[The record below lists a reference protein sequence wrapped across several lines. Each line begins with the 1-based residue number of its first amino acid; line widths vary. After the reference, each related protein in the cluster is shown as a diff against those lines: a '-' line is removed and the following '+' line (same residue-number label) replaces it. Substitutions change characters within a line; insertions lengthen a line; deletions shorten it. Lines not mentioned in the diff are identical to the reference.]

1 MIGEA
6 VCGARWLGRMEYLEA
21 WRLQQ
26 ALAQERVDGLEH
38 DILLLLEH
46 PPTYTIGRGGDDG
59 AFLTPPAA
67 LEAMGAAVH
76 HVDRGGRVTFHG
88 PGQLVG
94 YPIIDLSE
102 WRQDVHAY
110 LRALEEVLIATL
122 AGFGLIAGRK
132 PGYTGVWV
140 GDEKIGAIGVK
151 VSRWVTTHGFALNV
165 TCDLDWFGHIV
176 PCGLRGTG
184 VTSLERA
191 GGGQPPLRAVA
202 EQTAEHF
209 GRVFGRRMVWL
220 PDLVATK
227 PAHETDPNPATPVL
241 VGDAP

>member
-1 MIGEA
+1 MRGEC

-26 ALAQERVDGLEH
+26 ALADERARGLGH

-46 PPTYTIGRGGDDG
+46 PPTYTIGRGGDQG
-59 AFLTPPAA
+59 AFLTAPAA
-67 LEAMGAAVH
+67 LEVMGVAIH

-94 YPIIDLSE
+94 YPIIDLSD

-110 LRALEEVLIATL
+110 LRALEEVLIGTL
-122 AGFGLIAGRK
+122 ADFGLAAERK
-132 PGYTGVWV
+132 LGYTGVWV
-140 GDEKIGAIGVK
+140 GDKKIGAIGVK
-151 VSRWVTTHGFALNV
+151 VSRWVTSHGFALNV
-165 TCDLDWFGHIV
+165 ACDLDWFGHIV
-176 PCGLRGTG
+176 PCGLRGRG

-191 GGGQPPLRAVA
+191 SGARPPLLTVGERA
-202 EQTAEHF
+202 TEHF

-220 PDLVATK
+220 PPPEADQPLA
-227 PAHETDPNPATPVL
+227 
-241 VGDAP
+241 DALAGAGVTS

>member
-1 MIGEA
+1 
-6 VCGARWLGRMEYLEA
+6 
-21 WRLQQ
+21 
-26 ALAQERVDGLEH
+26 
-38 DILLLLEH
+38 
-46 PPTYTIGRGGDDG
+46 
-59 AFLTPPAA
+59 
-67 LEAMGAAVH
+67 MGAAVH

-122 AGFGLIAGRK
+122 ADFGLGAGRK
-132 PGYTGVWV
+132 RGYTGVWV

-176 PCGLRGTG
+176 PCGLKGKG
-184 VTSLERA
+184 VTSLEQA
-191 GGGQPPLRAVA
+191 GSGGLPLPAVA
-202 EQTAEHF
+202 ERAAEHF

-220 PDLVATK
+220 PPPEADQPLA
-227 PAHETDPNPATPVL
+227 
-241 VGDAP
+241 DAPVAAGLRS

>member
-1 MIGEA
+1 MTGES
-6 VCGARWLGRMEYLEA
+6 VCDVRWLGRMEYLEA

-26 ALAQERVDGLEH
+26 ALADERTQGLRQ
-38 DILLLLEH
+38 DTLLLLEH
-46 PPTYTIGRGGDDG
+46 PPTYTIGRGGDQD

-102 WRQDVHAY
+102 WRRDVHAY
-110 LRALEEVLIATL
+110 LRALEEALIATL
-122 AGFGLIAGRK
+122 ADFSVAAGRK
-132 PGYTGVWV
+132 RGYTGVWV
-140 GDEKIGAIGVK
+140 GEAKIGAIGVK

-176 PCGLRGTG
+176 PCGLRGKA
-184 VTSLERA
+184 VTSIERVD
-191 GGGQPPLRAVA
+191 GTRPSLPVVA
-202 EQTAEHF
+202 ERVGEHF
-209 GRVFGRRMVWL
+209 GRVFGRRIVWL
-220 PDLVATK
+220 PQLTAAGVSS
-227 PAHETDPNPATPVL
+227 
-241 VGDAP
+241 

>member
-1 MIGEA
+1 MTGEA
-6 VCGARWLGRMEYLEA
+6 ICGVRWLGQMEYVEA

-26 ALAQERVDGLEH
+26 TLAEERAQGTGH
-38 DILLLLEH
+38 DTLLLLEH
-46 PPTYTIGRGGDDG
+46 PPTYTIGRGGADDD
-59 AFLTPPAA
+59 AFLTPPPV

-94 YPIIDLSE
+94 YPIIDLAE
-102 WRQDVHAY
+102 WQRDVHAY
-110 LRALEEVLIATL
+110 LRALEDVLIAAL
-122 AGFGLIAGRK
+122 AEFGLGAGRN

-165 TCDLDWFGHIV
+165 TCDLDWFQHIV
-176 PCGLRGTG
+176 PCGIRGRR

-191 GGGQPPLRAVA
+191 GGGRVPLPTVA
-202 EQTAEHF
+202 ERVVEHF

-220 PDLVATK
+220 PAPAAVAV
-227 PAHETDPNPATPVL
+227 PSSV
-241 VGDAP
+241 

>member
-1 MIGEA
+1 MTGEA

-26 ALAQERVDGLEH
+26 ALAQERAEGVGH
-38 DILLLLEH
+38 DVLLLLEH

-122 AGFGLIAGRK
+122 ADFGLAAGRK
-132 PGYTGVWV
+132 
-140 GDEKIGAIGVK
+140 
-151 VSRWVTTHGFALNV
+151 
-165 TCDLDWFGHIV
+165 
-176 PCGLRGTG
+176 RG
-184 VTSLERA
+184 
-191 GGGQPPLRAVA
+191 
-202 EQTAEHF
+202 
-209 GRVFGRRMVWL
+209 
-220 PDLVATK
+220 
-227 PAHETDPNPATPVL
+227 ATPAS
-241 VGDAP
+241 G

>member
-1 MIGEA
+1 MTGEC

-26 ALAQERVDGLEH
+26 ALAQERAEGLGH

-46 PPTYTIGRGGDDG
+46 PPTYTIGRGGDRD

-67 LEAMGAAVH
+67 LKAMGAAVH
-76 HVDRGGRVTFHG
+76 DVDRGGGVTFHG

-94 YPIIDLSE
+94 YPIIDLAE
-102 WRQDVHAY
+102 WRQDVYAY
-110 LRALEEVLIATL
+110 LRALEEVLIASL
-122 AGFGLIAGRK
+122 ADFGLVAERK
-132 PGYTGVWV
+132 RGYTGVWV

-176 PCGLRGTG
+176 PCGLKGKG

-191 GGGQPPLRAVA
+191 GGTQSSFPVVA
-202 EQTAEHF
+202 EKVSEHF

-220 PDLVATK
+220 PELIAVS
-227 PAHETDPNPATPVL
+227 P
-241 VGDAP
+241 

>member
-1 MIGEA
+1 MTGEA

-26 ALAQERVDGLEH
+26 ALAQERVDGLGH
-38 DILLLLEH
+38 DVLLLLEH

-122 AGFGLIAGRK
+122 ADFGLGAGRK
-132 PGYTGVWV
+132 RGYTGVWV

-176 PCGLRGTG
+176 PCGLRGKG

-191 GGGQPPLRAVA
+191 GGGRPPLRAVA
-202 EQTAEHF
+202 EQAAEHF
-209 GRVFGRRMVWL
+209 GRVFGRKMVWL
-220 PDLVATK
+220 PAPVADQ
-227 PAHETDPNPATPVL
+227 PLA
-241 VGDAP
+241 DALAAAALPS

>member
-1 MIGEA
+1 MTGESL
-6 VCGARWLGRMEYLEA
+6 CDARWLGRMEYLEA

-26 ALAQERVDGLEH
+26 ALAEERARGLGR
-38 DILLLLEH
+38 DTLLLLEH
-46 PPTYTIGRGGDDG
+46 PPTYTVGRGPTGSDSAKRSGDQD

-76 HVDRGGRVTFHG
+76 DVDRGGRVTFHG

-94 YPIIDLSE
+94 YPIIDLTA
-102 WRQDVHAY
+102 WRRDVDAY
-110 LRALEEVLIATL
+110 LRALEEVLIASL
-122 AGFGLIAGRK
+122 ADFGLAAERK
-132 PGYTGVWV
+132 RGYTGVWV

-176 PCGLRGTG
+176 PCGLRGKG

-191 GGGQPPLRAVA
+191 GGGRPTLPVVA
-202 EQTAEHF
+202 EKVAEHF

-220 PDLVATK
+220 PEPAAVA
-227 PAHETDPNPATPVL
+227 
-241 VGDAP
+241 GRS

>member
-1 MIGEA
+1 MTGEP
-6 VCGARWLGRMEYLEA
+6 VCGARWLGRVEYLEA

-26 ALAQERVDGLEH
+26 ALAEERAQGLGH
-38 DILLLLEH
+38 DVLLLLEH
-46 PPTYTIGRGGDDG
+46 PPTYTIGRGDDDG
-59 AFLTPPAA
+59 AFLTPPSA

-76 HVDRGGRVTFHG
+76 HVDRGGRATFHG

-102 WRQDVHAY
+102 WRRDVHAY

-122 AGFGLIAGRK
+122 AGFGLAAERK
-132 PGYTGVWV
+132 RGYTGVWA

-176 PCGLRGTG
+176 PCGLRGKG

-191 GGGQPPLRAVA
+191 RDSSQEGPPLRAVA
-202 EQTAEHF
+202 EQAAEHF
-209 GRVFGRRMVWL
+209 GRVFGRRMIWL
-220 PDLVATK
+220 PPPEADQPLA
-227 PAHETDPNPATPVL
+227 
-241 VGDAP
+241 DAPAAVALPS

>member
-1 MIGEA
+1 MSGEA
-6 VCGARWLGRMEYLEA
+6 VCGVRWLGRMEYLEA

-26 ALAQERVDGLEH
+26 ALAEERALGLTH
-38 DILLLLEH
+38 DLLLLLEH
-46 PPTYTIGRGGDDG
+46 PPTYTVGRGGGQG

-76 HVDRGGRVTFHG
+76 HVDRGGGVTFHG

-94 YPIIDLSE
+94 YPIIDLST
-102 WRQDVHAY
+102 WRQDVYAY

-122 AGFGLIAGRK
+122 GDFGLAAQRK
-132 PGYTGVWV
+132 RGYTGVWV
-140 GDEKIGAIGVK
+140 GNAKIGAIGVK

-165 TCDLDWFGHIV
+165 TCDLDWFRHIV
-176 PCGLRGTG
+176 PCGLRGKG

-191 GGGQPPLRAVA
+191 SGRNPPLPVVA
-202 EQTAEHF
+202 KQVAEHF

-220 PDLVATK
+220 SAPVAAAL
-227 PAHETDPNPATPVL
+227 PS
-241 VGDAP
+241 

>member
-1 MIGEA
+1 MTGEP
-6 VCGARWLGRMEYLEA
+6 VCGARWLGRMEYVEA

-26 ALAQERVDGLEH
+26 ALAEERAQGLAQ
-38 DILLLLEH
+38 DTLLLLEH
-46 PPTYTIGRGGDDG
+46 PPTYTIGRGGDQE

-76 HVDRGGRVTFHG
+76 DVDRGGRVTFHG

-94 YPIIDLSE
+94 YPIIDLSV
-102 WRQDVHAY
+102 WRPDVHAY

-122 AGFGLIAGRK
+122 ADLRVAAERK

-176 PCGLRGTG
+176 PCGLRGKG
-184 VTSLERA
+184 VTSLERVT
-191 GGGQPPLRAVA
+191 GGRPPLPAVA
-202 EQTAEHF
+202 EQVTEHF

-220 PDLVATK
+220 PELAAVS
-227 PAHETDPNPATPVL
+227 P
-241 VGDAP
+241 

>member
-1 MIGEA
+1 MTGEA

-26 ALAQERVDGLEH
+26 TLAQERAEGLGH
-38 DILLLLEH
+38 DVLLLLEH
-46 PPTYTIGRGGDDG
+46 PPTYTIGRGGDDS

-102 WRQDVHAY
+102 WRRDVHAY

-122 AGFGLIAGRK
+122 ADFGLTAGRK
-132 PGYTGVWV
+132 RGYTGVWM
-140 GDEKIGAIGVK
+140 GDKKIGAIGVK

-176 PCGLRGTG
+176 PCGLRGKG

-191 GGGQPPLRAVA
+191 GGGRPPLRAVA
-202 EQTAEHF
+202 DLAAGHF
-209 GRVFGRRMVWL
+209 GRVFGRTMIRLAALAAAAL
-220 PDLVATK
+220 P
-227 PAHETDPNPATPVL
+227 
-241 VGDAP
+241 

>member
-1 MIGEA
+1 MRGEC

-26 ALAQERVDGLEH
+26 ALAEERARGLAH
-38 DILLLLEH
+38 DVLLLLEH
-46 PPTYTIGRGGDDG
+46 PPTYTIGRGGDDDG
-59 AFLTPPAA
+59 AFLTPAA
-67 LEAMGAAVH
+67 TLEAMGAAVH

-102 WRQDVHAY
+102 WQRDVHAY

-122 AGFGLIAGRK
+122 ADFGLAAGRK
-132 PGYTGVWV
+132 RGYTGVWV
-140 GDEKIGAIGVK
+140 GDEKIAAIGVK

-165 TCDLDWFGHIV
+165 TCDLGWFGHIV
-176 PCGLRGTG
+176 PCGLRGKG
-184 VTSLERA
+184 VTSLEHA
-191 GGGQPPLRAVA
+191 GGGRPAVPAVA
-202 EQTAEHF
+202 EQVAEHF

-220 PDLVATK
+220 PALAAAAL
-227 PAHETDPNPATPVL
+227 PS
-241 VGDAP
+241 

>member
-1 MIGEA
+1 MTGET
-6 VCGARWLGRMEYLEA
+6 VCGARWLGRMEYQEA

-26 ALAQERVDGLEH
+26 RLAQERAEGLGH
-38 DILLLLEH
+38 DVLLLLEH

-67 LEAMGAAVH
+67 LEAMGVGVH

-102 WRQDVHAY
+102 WRRDVHAY
-110 LRALEEVLIATL
+110 LRALEQVLIATM
-122 AGFGLIAGRK
+122 ADFGLAAGRK
-132 PGYTGVWV
+132 QGYTGVWA

-165 TCDLDWFGHIV
+165 TCDLDWFRHIV
-176 PCGLRGTG
+176 PCGLRGKG

-191 GGGQPPLRAVA
+191 GGGSPPLSIVA
-202 EQTAEHF
+202 ERVAEHF

-220 PDLVATK
+220 AALGPDQPEA
-227 PAHETDPNPATPVL
+227 DPLAAASPPS
-241 VGDAP
+241 

>member
-1 MIGEA
+1 VTGKI

-21 WRLQQ
+21 WHLQR
-26 ALAQERVDGLEH
+26 AAAEERAQGLGH
-38 DILLLLEH
+38 DVLLLLEH

-67 LEAMGAAVH
+67 LETMGAAVH
-76 HVDRGGRVTFHG
+76 HVDRGGSATFHG

-102 WRQDVHAY
+102 WRPDVHAY

-122 AGFGLIAGRK
+122 ADFGLAAERE

-165 TCDLDWFGHIV
+165 TCDLDWFRHIV
-176 PCGLRGTG
+176 PCGLRGKG

-191 GGGQPPLRAVA
+191 GGGRPPLPAVA
-202 EQTAEHF
+202 EQVAEHF
-209 GRVFGRRMVWL
+209 GRVFGQKIVWL
-220 PDLVATK
+220 PALAAAAL
-227 PAHETDPNPATPVL
+227 PS
-241 VGDAP
+241 

>member
-1 MIGEA
+1 MTGET

-26 ALAQERVDGLEH
+26 TLAQERADGLGH
-38 DILLLLEH
+38 DVLLLLEH
-46 PPTYTIGRGGDDG
+46 PPTYTVGRGGDDG
-59 AFLTPPAA
+59 AFLTPSAV
-67 LEAMGAAVH
+67 LEARGAAVH
-76 HVDRGGRVTFHG
+76 SVDRGGRVTFHG

-102 WRQDVHAY
+102 WRRDVHAY

-122 AGFGLIAGRK
+122 ADFGLAAGRK
-132 PGYTGVWV
+132 RVYTGVWV

-176 PCGLRGTG
+176 PCGLRGKG
-184 VTSLERA
+184 VTSLEQA
-191 GGGQPPLRAVA
+191 GGGSPPLTAMAERAA
-202 EQTAEHF
+202 GHF
-209 GRVFGRRMVWL
+209 GRVFERRIVWL
-220 PDLVATK
+220 PALAAAGL
-227 PAHETDPNPATPVL
+227 PS
-241 VGDAP
+241 

>member
-1 MIGEA
+1 MTGET
-6 VCGARWLGRMEYLEA
+6 VCGARWLGRMEYVEA

-26 ALAQERVDGLEH
+26 RLAQERADGLGH
-38 DILLLLEH
+38 DVLLLLEH
-46 PPTYTIGRGGDDG
+46 PPTYTIGRGGDEE

-102 WRQDVHAY
+102 WRRDVHAY

-122 AGFGLIAGRK
+122 ADFGLAAGRK
-132 PGYTGVWV
+132 RGYTGVWV

-165 TCDLDWFGHIV
+165 TCDLGWFGHIV
-176 PCGLRGTG
+176 PCGLKGKG

-191 GGGQPPLRAVA
+191 GGGSPPLVAVA
-202 EQTAEHF
+202 ERAAEYF
-209 GRVFGRRMVWL
+209 GCVFGRRMVWL
-220 PDLVATK
+220 PALVAAGV
-227 PAHETDPNPATPVL
+227 PS
-241 VGDAP
+241 

>member
-1 MIGEA
+1 MTGEA
-6 VCGARWLGRMEYLEA
+6 ICGARWLGRMGYLEA

-26 ALAQERVDGLEH
+26 TLAEERALGLAP
-38 DILLLLEH
+38 DVLLLLEH

-59 AFLTPPAA
+59 AFLTAPAA
-67 LEAMGAAVH
+67 LEEMGAAVH

-102 WRQDVHAY
+102 WRTDVHAY
-110 LRALEEVLIATL
+110 LRALEDVLILTL
-122 AGFGLIAGRK
+122 ADFGLGAGRK
-132 PGYTGVWV
+132 PGYTGVWM

-165 TCDLDWFGHIV
+165 TCELDWFGHIV
-176 PCGLRGTG
+176 PCGLRGTR
-184 VTSLERA
+184 VTSIERA
-191 GGGQPPLRAVA
+191 VGGRPPLRVVVERA
-202 EQTAEHF
+202 AEHF

-220 PDLVATK
+220 LAPVAAAV
-227 PAHETDPNPATPVL
+227 PS
-241 VGDAP
+241 